1 MWQPLPRNIVA
12 FAAAVMIGSSACSP
26 ATPTP
31 IPVIDDPDPEFAAA
45 VTEAHQTIDLV
56 FKALLAPEPSYTFI
70 GVRVRFIGADSH
82 EDMWTE
88 PIDYYNGKF
97 TVEMVEGVTLEH
109 GLHPGHEVRVRV
121 QDVLDW
127 MIVEENGKL
136 LGGYTIRLAYERMTP
151 EEREEFLRITGYV
164 MD

>member
-1 MWQPLPRNIVA
+1 MWQTLQRNILAV
-12 FAAAVMIGSSACSP
+12 AAAALIGSSACSP

-45 VTEAHQTIDLV
+45 VTEAHQTIGRV

-70 GVRVRFIGADSH
+70 GVRVRFVGADSY

-97 TVEMVEGVTLEH
+97 TVEMVEGVTLEQ
-109 GLHPGHEVRVRV
+109 GLHPEHEVRVPV
-121 QDVLDW
+121 EDVLDW
-127 MIVEENGKL
+127 MIVQDDGRL

-151 EEREEFLRITGYV
+151 EEREEFIRITGYV